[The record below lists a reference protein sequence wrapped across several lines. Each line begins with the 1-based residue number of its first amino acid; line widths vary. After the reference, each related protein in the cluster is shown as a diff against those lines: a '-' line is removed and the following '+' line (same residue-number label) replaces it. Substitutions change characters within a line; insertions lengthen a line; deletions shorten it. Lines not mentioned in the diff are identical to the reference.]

1 MKFARSLHKQTT
13 LAHPRRALL
22 GLAALAALA
31 LALSACGGGGAA
43 RGAAAWR
50 PPGSLE
56 RLMNLFP
63 TPAKRAPSFTLTD
76 QRGRSV
82 SLTSLRGRVVVLEP
96 MDPKCTSL
104 CPIVSQD
111 FVDAAHA
118 LGGRSSRVVFLGIN
132 VNQYHARVADVLAFS
147 RLHLLERL
155 RGWHFLTGSTRQL
168 RRVWRSYG
176 IAVKPSRSGDVT
188 HSALMEFID
197 PKGRERW
204 LASPDYNKAAI
215 PQWGAGIATVA
226 EHLAG

>member
-1 MKFARSLHKQTT
+1 MRPAGPN
-13 LAHPRRALL
+13 PRMAALL
-22 GLAALAALA
+22 GLGALVALA
-31 LALSACGGGGAA
+31 LALSACGGGRAGQ
-43 RGAAAWR
+43 GAAAWQ
-50 PPGSLE
+50 PPGSLG
-56 RLMNLFP
+56 RLMNLFG
-63 TPAKRAPSFTLTD
+63 TPARPAPSFALTD
-76 QRGRSV
+76 QHGRSV
-82 SLTSLRGRVVVLEP
+82 SLASLRGRVIVLEP

-118 LGGRSSRVVFLGIN
+118 LGHASSRVVFLGIN

-147 RLHLLERL
+147 RLHRLEPL
-155 RGWHFLTGSTRQL
+155 PNWHFLTGSTRQL

-176 IAVKPSRSGDVT
+176 IAVKPSRSGDVA

-204 LASPDYNKAAI
+204 IASPDYNRAAI

-226 EHLAG
+226 GHLAG